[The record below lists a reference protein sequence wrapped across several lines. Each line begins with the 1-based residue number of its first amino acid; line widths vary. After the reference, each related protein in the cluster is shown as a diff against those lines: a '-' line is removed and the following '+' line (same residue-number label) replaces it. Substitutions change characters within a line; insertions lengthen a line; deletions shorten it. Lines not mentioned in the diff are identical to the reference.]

1 MMNGPVPTEIG
12 VQAKNALLYLHG
24 ESLELLDQLVLLL
37 INKGVLTESEWDEVL
52 MAWAERKRAKP
63 ADEARG
69 RLDSEDCQ
77 ALDAFFGG

>member
-1 MMNGPVPTEIG
+1 MTNGPMPAG
-12 VQAKNALLYLHG
+12 AGAQAKNALLYLHG

-52 MAWAERKRAKP
+52 MAWADRKERKP
-63 ADEARG
+63 ADEARD
-69 RLDSEDCQ
+69 RLDPEDCE